1 MKEYKVISMEEGWL
15 SDRFD
20 NVKLENLL
28 NR

>member
-20 NVKLENLL
+20 NSRLEILL